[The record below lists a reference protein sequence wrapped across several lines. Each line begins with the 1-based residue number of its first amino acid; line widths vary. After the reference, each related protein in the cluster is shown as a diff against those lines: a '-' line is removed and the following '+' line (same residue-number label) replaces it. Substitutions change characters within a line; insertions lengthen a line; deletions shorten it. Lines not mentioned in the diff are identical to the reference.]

1 MEPAV
6 LRSYHHVAAPDW
18 RRYFH
23 TVLRAGHLRASP
35 DYIVQRRSC
44 PGQDVLFC
52 VNGAGWIE
60 CAGQRHHV
68 RRNEVAWL
76 ENELPHAHGPAP
88 DRPWELLWVRLD
100 GPGLARLRGVLFAHE
115 SPVLALHAP
124 EELARW
130 FARLFRLL
138 EKPAPRVDLR
148 LHRHIAELFCLL
160 GDGPRSGATS
170 ESWIAFP
177 DSLVKMLQ
185 AVRQHPEH
193 AWSADGLARRAG
205 VSPVQLRRLAA
216 QFLHMSPQQWLIR
229 ERIALAQNLLAENHG
244 TVGEIAGR
252 VGYHDIYHFS
262 REFKRHTGMSPL
274 AFRRSC

>member
-1 MEPAV
+1 VEPAV

-23 TVLRAGHLRASP
+23 TVLRAGHLRASA
-35 DYIVQRRSC
+35 DYVVRRRSC

-52 VNGAGWIE
+52 VKGAGWIE
-60 CAGQRHHV
+60 CAGKRYHV
-68 RRNEVAWL
+68 RQNEVAWL
-76 ENELPHAHGPAP
+76 ENEQPHAHGPDAS
-88 DRPWELLWVRLD
+88 RPWELLWVRLD
-100 GPGLARLRGVLFAHE
+100 GPGLMQLRRLLFAHE
-115 SPVLALHAP
+115 SAVLDAP
-124 EELARW
+124 QELSRW
-130 FARLFRLL
+130 FAHVFRLL

-148 LHRHIAELFCLL
+148 LHRLIAELFCLL
-160 GDGPRSGATS
+160 GDSPQGHAASD
-170 ESWIAFP
+170 SWIAFP
-177 DSLVKMLQ
+177 EPLVKMLQ

-193 AWSADGLARRAG
+193 DWSAAQLARRAG

-229 ERIALAQNLLAENHG
+229 ERIALAQNLLADNHG
-244 TVGEIAGR
+244 AVGEIAER
-252 VGYHDIYHFS
+252 VGYSDIYHFS